1 MRRFAAA
8 ALREVAERR
17 SVLVAAAAA
26 AVLPFLVPLLPS
38 MPGSDA
44 ATARALTALV
54 LACAFGAGGA
64 VLVGASVVGRELAE
78 KRLSFHFARPLPA
91 PVIWGGKLVGGL
103 ALVLLAEA
111 IIYLPSSLASGRFPG
126 LIDRFDASAMAAL
139 LLLAIPLFLLSWVA
153 SVALRSRSP
162 WLVVDFVLLAAS
174 AGVVWSL
181 GKRLVLFGQAP
192 TLMETAA
199 GCVLLLAIFG
209 GATFALVASGRT
221 DARRGHGAQSVVLW
235 GGLGIFLI
243 GLAVWVDGKVDPG
256 YETFVHLEAEPT
268 GSSGDWV
275 VLTGT
280 PKTVDD
286 FRRAR
291 YLVDLRTGRS
301 VLLPLSFVHAV
312 SADGSRATWLGPFG
326 PFDKSPRRTV
336 ANLRSGD
343 STEYPIGGL
352 GDGASV
358 PSFELALSADG
369 SRLAFLSAEGVCDV
383 TDLATGR
390 LLASARVPGIERWF
404 RQVSFESRDV
414 VRIEPRTRRV
424 EEMDRAHAL
433 TPLPP
438 APAIFLLDVPSRA
451 LTPVGTALAPAP
463 FFQRVVGPPTTP
475 RAFVRR
481 ADDRRRLHLVDLAN
495 GAVLAS
501 FGDAEAKRGHVQGGS
516 LADGRLF
523 VKIDAPGA
531 ASRVVLLSSDGT
543 TLREVSLPDDAGGW
557 DVGFESAPGVLP
569 IARPDWTREG
579 EPLCLLA
586 DLNTGET
593 RSLGRLLL
601 GVRNGLSSVV
611 SPVAP
616 PPVGSPATRLF
627 RDADTGR
634 LVLLDPVTGER
645 RALTRGRPAGK

>member
-1 MRRFAAA
+1 MRRFAAV
-8 ALREVAERR
+8 ALREIAERR

-38 MPGSDA
+38 VPGSDA

-54 LACAFGAGGA
+54 LACAFGVGGA

-78 KRLSFHFARPLPA
+78 KRLSFHFARPLSA
-91 PVIWGGKLVGGL
+91 RVIWGGKLVGGL
-103 ALVLLAEA
+103 ALVLLAELVV
-111 IIYLPSSLASGRFPG
+111 YLPASLASGRFPG
-126 LIDRFDASAMAAL
+126 LIDRFDAPAMAAL
-139 LLLAIPLFLLSWVA
+139 LLLAVPLFLLAWVA
-153 SVALRSRSP
+153 SVTVRSRSP

-174 AGVVWSL
+174 AAVVWSL
-181 GKRLVLFGQAP
+181 GKRLLLHGQAP
-192 TLMETAA
+192 TLMEAA
-199 GCVLLLAIFG
+199 VGVVLLLTILGA
-209 GATFALVASGRT
+209 ATFALVASGRT

-235 GGLGIFLI
+235 GGLGIFLL

-268 GSSGDWV
+268 GSSGDWIL
-275 VLTGT
+275 LTGT
-280 PKTVDD
+280 PKTDDD
-286 FRRAR
+286 FRRTR

-301 VLLPLSFVHAV
+301 VLLPVSFIHTV
-312 SADGSRATWLGPFG
+312 SADGSRATWIGPFG
-326 PFDKSPRRTV
+326 LFDRSPRRTV
-336 ANLRSGD
+336 ADLRSGD

-352 GDGASV
+352 GDETYD

-414 VRIEPRTRRV
+414 VRIEPRTRRA
-424 EEMDRAHAL
+424 EEMGQTHDLA
-433 TPLPP
+433 PLPP
-438 APAIFLLDVPSRA
+438 APALFLLDVPSRT
-451 LTPVGTALAPAP
+451 LKPVGTALAPAP
-463 FFQRVVGPPTTP
+463 FFQRVVGPTTTP

-481 ADDRRRLHLVDLAN
+481 ADDRRRLHLVDLSN

-501 FGDAEAKRGHVQGGS
+501 FGSAEAKGGHVQGGS

-523 VKIDAPGA
+523 VKIDAPGT
-531 ASRVVLLSSDGT
+531 ASRIVLLSPEGT
-543 TLREVSLPDDAGGW
+543 TLREVSLPDDADGW
-557 DVGFESAPGVLP
+557 DVGLEAAPGVLP
-569 IARPDWTREG
+569 VARPEWLRKREPHG
-579 EPLCLLA
+579 LLV
-586 DLNTGET
+586 DLNTGRT
-593 RSLGRLLL
+593 RALGRLRL
-601 GVRNGLSSVV
+601 GVRFGLSSVI
-611 SPVAP
+611 SPVVP

-634 LVLLDPVTGER
+634 LVLLDPATGER
-645 RALTRGRPAGK
+645 KALTRGRPSDK